1 MSFVEW
7 ASETGH
13 RLRNDGLEGVKTS
26 GYELYVGGLRRINA
40 VYPRGTNIYDRKWDL
55 LVLLDACR
63 TDLIAEV
70 ADGYPFLDSPGE
82 LTSIGS
88 SSLEWLQ
95 RTFTPERAD
104 EMRGTA
110 YVTGNPFSYRV
121 LDDEDLLVFDEVWK
135 YAWNEDLG
143 TVPARPLTDRAI
155 AAGREYDPDRLVV
168 HYMQPHFPSVP
179 DPLSDGMNRE
189 TLGQGEG
196 WESPWKLLRNGDVS
210 WERVRDA
217 YRSNLKYVLND
228 VALLLEN
235 VDADRAV
242 ISADH
247 GNAAGE
253 FGIYGH
259 PRVPLSPVRTV
270 PWYTTTATDEHRY
283 SPEVT
288 PGQVGGNVEQK
299 LADLGYL

>member
-1 MSFVEW
+1 
-7 ASETGH
+7 
-13 RLRNDGLEGVKTS
+13 
-26 GYELYVGGLRRINA
+26 
-40 VYPRGTNIYDRKWDL
+40 
-55 LVLLDACR
+55 
-63 TDLIAEV
+63 
-70 ADGYPFLDSPGE
+70 
-82 LTSIGS
+82 
-88 SSLEWLQ
+88 
-95 RTFTPERAD
+95 
-104 EMRGTA
+104 
-110 YVTGNPFSYRV
+110 
-121 LDDEDLLVFDEVWK
+121 
-135 YAWNEDLG
+135 
-143 TVPARPLTDRAI
+143 
-155 AAGREYDPDRLVV
+155 
-168 HYMQPHFPSVP
+168 VP